1 MANPPVNERPES
13 EDVTVTRIGS
23 RTSPAFTIKDVE
35 NIQGQPV
42 AVGIGE
48 PTGPSFTLKDLE
60 AEGYVRDPQQELTSQ
75 QIQENLLKGV
85 VSKGAPVAA
94 GVAGA
99 IAGAKATA
107 PFAAATVPFLGPA
120 SISVPIM
127 GGAIGAVTSYL
138 GAKTLADSLIEQPNP
153 EDIAYVPFEMGGTF
167 GETIATAPLAFYIPA
182 SLGLRFA
189 GPGRV
194 ISSIGEGARRYPKS
208 FLLGETTAG
217 ASTAAMTGVALT
229 EFEGDPMARFL
240 LETAGGFFDPLRYV
254 PLATSKGVELLK
266 TAWQLRSEEG
276 RAAFAASRSEQNL
289 DKATQRLITIF
300 EENGEDIPELIK
312 QLEAPLIGTPDVSYP
327 SGGAALRTGP
337 TAAQKTGSLPL
348 AQLEAALSA
357 LDPKFAADVTE
368 QGKQAL
374 RAYSLVIQRLSEIGN
389 PEALRTAATLRQ
401 DFFNNALEARLNRAM
416 ENARVRISKITR
428 DTPQARVEIGR
439 IIKEEVERAEQNARE
454 AERIFWQDATEQALK
469 PVGTQKITEVVPS
482 GPELN
487 AAYNKKAEEVLTEL
501 RTLDRKYG
509 NIDFNNARQVSRLTG
524 QKAVSISEYFK
535 QKLGGI
541 AIDSEWRSRGLDG
554 RTRPGL
560 FLADTPANRGRAG
573 IDSLREAA
581 FSGGYFPGKNSY
593 LEITDDEIFDAVA
606 SDTSRSRFWQ
616 APVREALADV
626 RADFDYLK
634 RNEEAYGLRPDMS
647 QQQIAA
653 RLRAID
659 EARSKEGR
667 EDLFVPMGKQRKVT
681 RTVPRPNVLVP
692 QNTINTYLERLS
704 EIGEEYVPE
713 LVPSSVIKTMKK
725 LGITPAVISRYK
737 EGKIDKAA
745 RGAETVASRFLP
757 RPGSIRERPV
767 IELIQDRSVLLTLAR
782 QARARGDLSHASFY
796 SDMAE
801 AMLKDLSTLPG
812 EAYDVAR
819 NYSRALNDTFTR
831 TFAGDLLG
839 TTKTGARRYPADTL
853 VEDAFGVGAD
863 RVALRMR
870 EIEGAIGFLQRQ
882 LDDAVIGG
890 VSNFKNVAE
899 LSDLSEISS
908 QGIVSIQHAQ
918 NRVLRLLANKATYV
932 DPKTQALRVN
942 TKRLNEFVA
951 ENKDLLDTM
960 GITGDLQNAAQAEN
974 LLAAVLQQNSRLNK
988 HVRNQMAFAKL
999 TGVESPTTAI
1009 ANALSPNNRYPT
1021 RSMRQLANLARK
1033 AGPEAV
1039 EGLKA
1044 SIYDYIF
1051 TKASGGT
1058 SNLNAQ
1064 LFYDAFFKKRT
1075 VDQPELASILRTS
1088 GIMTPDELKNI
1099 RAFANQMRT
1108 IEDAMANRTQLENVL
1123 QGADIMGEL
1132 VMRVVG
1138 SRIGTSAAAGGP
1150 GSLIAASAGSK
1161 AIRKIFDKMPMMMVK
1176 KIIQEAAQNPQFMA
1190 QLLKRGMSEREK
1202 LLLVKRLHSY
1212 LAASGLNYA
1221 TYEPPPEEEEVLASS
1236 QPGQPGSAAYDL
1248 QSLQGVYDAMR
1259 GRPAPP
1265 APTTRGVPGLPSGGP
1280 PPPAGGGG
1288 GAPPPTTQS
1297 RMMLQQLFPNDA
1309 IMGAAAMQA
1318 GMPPMP
1324 G

>member
-1 MANPPVNERPES
+1 MANPPVNQKPES
-13 EDVTVTRIGS
+13 EDVTVTRIGD

-35 NIQGQPV
+35 DIQGQPV
-42 AVGIGE
+42 AVSIGE

-75 QIQENLLKGV
+75 QIQENLLKGMV
-85 VSKGAPVAA
+85 YEGAPVAA

-120 SISVPIM
+120 SISVPII
-127 GGAIGAVTSYL
+127 GGTVGAVTSYL

-167 GETIATAPLAFYIPA
+167 GETIATAPLAFYIPP
-182 SLGLRFA
+182 SLGLRFGGA
-189 GPGRV
+189 GRV
-194 ISSIGEGARRYPKS
+194 ISSIGEGARKYPKS
-208 FLLGETTAG
+208 FLLGETTSG
-217 ASTAAMTGVALT
+217 ASSSAMTGVALT

-254 PLATSKGVELLK
+254 PLATSKGAGFLK
-266 TAWQLRSEEG
+266 TALQLRSRQG
-276 RAAFAASRSEQNL
+276 REAFAASKSEQNL
-289 DKATQRLITIF
+289 DKATQRLMTIL

-312 QLEAPLIGTPDVSYP
+312 QLEAPLIGAPDVAYP
-327 SGGAALRTGP
+327 PPGGVALRTGP
-337 TAAQKTGSLPL
+337 TAAQKTGSLTL
-348 AQLEAALSA
+348 AQLEAALST

-374 RAYSLVIQRLSEIGN
+374 RAYSLVVQRLSEIGS
-389 PEALRTAATLRQ
+389 PEALRTAATVRQ
-401 DFFNNALEARLNRAM
+401 DFFNNALESRLNRAM

-439 IIKEEVERAEQNARE
+439 IIKEEVEAAEKNARE
-454 AERIFWQDATEQALK
+454 AERIFWQDATEQALR

-482 GPELN
+482 GPEIN

-501 RTLDRKYG
+501 RTLDRKYR

-524 QKAVSISEYFK
+524 KKAVSISEYFK

-541 AIDSEWRSRGLDG
+541 ALDSEWRARDLNG

-560 FLADTPANRGRAG
+560 FLADTPANQSKAG
-573 IDSLREAA
+573 MDSLREVAWG
-581 FSGGYFPGKNSY
+581 GGYFLGKNSPN
-593 LEITDDEIFDAVA
+593 EITNDEILSAVA
-606 SDTSRSRFWQ
+606 SDTPTSRFWQ
-616 APVREALADV
+616 APVREALADA
-626 RADFDYLK
+626 RAESEYLL
-634 RNEEAYGLRPDMS
+634 RMIDENGIRPDMS

-659 EARSKEGR
+659 EARGKEGR

-713 LVPSSVIKTMKK
+713 LVPSSVIKTMNN

-767 IELIQDRSVLLTLAR
+767 IELIQERSVLLTLAR
-782 QARARGDLSHASFY
+782 EARTRGDLSHANFY
-796 SDMAE
+796 SAMAE
-801 AMLKDLSTLPG
+801 AMLEDLSTLPG

-839 TTKTGARRYPADTL
+839 TSKTGARRYPADTL
-853 VEDAFGVGAD
+853 VEDAFGAGAD

-870 EIEGAIGFLQRQ
+870 EIEGAVGFLQRQ
-882 LDDAVIGG
+882 LNDAVIGG
-890 VSNFKNVAE
+890 VSDFKNVAK

-908 QGIVSIQHAQ
+908 QGIVSVQQAQ
-918 NRVLRLLANKATYV
+918 NRVLRLLANKATYI
-932 DPKTQALRVN
+932 DPKTKALRVN
-942 TKRLNEFVA
+942 TKKLNEFVA
-951 ENKDLLDTM
+951 EYKDLLDTM
-960 GITGDLQNAAQAEN
+960 GITGDLENAAQAEN

-988 HVRNQMAFAKL
+988 HVRNQMAFAKVL
-999 TGVESPTTAI
+999 GVESLTTAV

-1044 SIYDYIF
+1044 SIYDYVF

-1058 SNLNAQ
+1058 PDTNPQ

-1088 GIMTPDELKNI
+1088 GIMAPDELKNI
-1099 RAFANQMRT
+1099 RIFADQMRMVQ
-1108 IEDAMANRTQLENVL
+1108 DAMANRRQLENVL

-1132 VMRVVG
+1132 VMRTVG
-1138 SRIGTSAAAGGP
+1138 SKIGTRAGGT
-1150 GSLIAASAGSK
+1150 LIAASAGSR
-1161 AIRKIFDKMPMMMVK
+1161 AIRQIFDKMPMMMVRK
-1176 KIIQEAAQNPQFMA
+1176 LIQEANQNPQLMA

-1202 LLLVKRLHSY
+1202 LSFVKRFHSY

-1280 PPPAGGGG
+1280 PPAGG
-1288 GAPPPTTQS
+1288 PPPTTGGPSQS
-1297 RMMLQQLFPNDA
+1297 RLMMQQLFPNDA
-1309 IMGAAAMQA
+1309 IVGAAGLASNPAM
-1318 GMPPMP
+1318 MPPP
-1324 G
+1324 GMG